1 MIPKQRFKSNPQKI
15 EKEETEAMTI
25 VIHLGEVGSSIRDL
39 EKDIR
44 KMLSPYTYL
53 KMKVHAKNK
62 LRDFTEASS
71 SIGAKMLILLKCKL
85 DVTTLAITR
94 FPRGPTVYFNV
105 LKYATINDIH
115 QAYPESPCFNKKER
129 SESFLVCNGFGSSN
143 EDEVVVSMLQG
154 LFPSIK
160 LGQCNLKLMKRVVLA
175 SKDSETGVIAI
186 RHYKINQRDL
196 QISDPLRMI
205 DKGQIPNLGQ
215 YESIE
220 DYFMENLKAQS
231 NNKKQQ
237 RAINLQEIGPRI
249 DLSFKQVQTNVFG
262 GNILN
267 NTNDEPKQKTY
278 KYKTPKKKNE

>member
-1 MIPKQRFKSNPQKI
+1 
-15 EKEETEAMTI
+15 
-25 VIHLGEVGSSIRDL
+25 
-39 EKDIR
+39 
-44 KMLSPYTYL
+44 
-53 KMKVHAKNK
+53 
-62 LRDFTEASS
+62 
-71 SIGAKMLILLKCKL
+71 
-85 DVTTLAITR
+85 
-94 FPRGPTVYFNV
+94 
-105 LKYATINDIH
+105 
-115 QAYPESPCFNKKER
+115 
-129 SESFLVCNGFGSSN
+129 
-143 EDEVVVSMLQG
+143 MLQG